1 MFPKKS
7 KRLVKSNTRFSITEM
22 KNFLEKL
29 RDFFFSIA
37 IYGYVAIKF
46 FVFIFLP
53 RTCKCMIG
61 GLLRIRKRKKIKEV
75 CGGNVEMQRK
85 ERNLVGKVKS
95 IHRECVF
102 ALREKRMIPLSENVR
117 HTGHS
122 LLALSWIYYELS
134 LQVCSQLLHPDCIEY
149 H

>member
-1 MFPKKS
+1 MHDWWFTG
-7 KRLVKSNTRFSITEM
+7 N
-22 KNFLEKL
+22 
-29 RDFFFSIA
+29 
-37 IYGYVAIKF
+37 
-46 FVFIFLP
+46 
-53 RTCKCMIG
+53 
-61 GLLRIRKRKKIKEV
+61 RKRKTIKEV